1 MSTTERPLQNV
12 TEALHAGD
20 GISPHARPLTTPIYE
35 TTTFVFDS
43 AAEVERYQEGRSS
56 QFLYSRYANPTVQS
70 AELKIAALERGEA
83 ALIFGAGMAATATTV
98 MALTQQG
105 DEILCSAA
113 IYGGTLHLLHDVMER
128 FGVTT
133 RFLSMEEMRHP
144 ERVMCDR
151 TRLLWFESPINPTLR
166 CLDIRAVAA
175 ACRAKAVISVIDST
189 FASPINQQPLTLGV
203 DLVMHSAT
211 KYLGGHSDVT
221 AGAIVG
227 SRALVH
233 RIESLR
239 RMLGTVL
246 DPYAAYA
253 LNRSLK
259 TVQVRVERQNANA
272 LEVARFLNDDKR
284 VARVFYPGLPGH
296 PDHAIAKAQMS
307 GFGGMVC
314 IDLGD
319 QYEPAARMF
328 DRFKVIQRAAS
339 LGGVESIASLP
350 VLTSQWGY
358 TPEQLLDAGITR
370 GMIRLSVGLED
381 VRDLIADLD
390 QSLG

>member
-1 MSTTERPLQNV
+1 MR
-12 TEALHAGD
+12 AGD
-20 GISPHARPLTTPIYE
+20 GISPHAKPLTTPIYE

-43 AAEVERYQEGRSS
+43 AAEVERYQQGKSA

-83 ALIFGAGMAATATTV
+83 ALIFGSGMAATATTV
-98 MALTQQG
+98 MALTQAG
-105 DEILCSAA
+105 DEIVCSAA
-113 IYGGTLHLLHDVMER
+113 IYGGTLHLLHDVLGR

-133 RFLSMEEMRHP
+133 RFLSLEEMRHP
-144 ERVMCDR
+144 ANVISNR
-151 TRLLWFESPINPTLR
+151 TRLFWFESPINPTLR

-175 ACRAKAVISVIDST
+175 ACRARGVTSVIDST
-189 FASPINQQPLTLGV
+189 FASPINQQPLSMGV

-211 KYLGGHSDVT
+211 KYLGGHSDIT
-221 AGAIVG
+221 AGAVIG
-227 SRALVH
+227 AQPLIT
-233 RIESLR
+233 RIDSVR
-239 RMLGTVL
+239 RMIGTVL
-246 DPYAAYA
+246 DPYPAYA
-253 LNRSLK
+253 LNRSIK
-259 TVQVRVERQNANA
+259 TVHVRVERQNASA
-272 LEVARFLNDDKR
+272 LEIAHFLSDDKR
-284 VARVFYPGLPGH
+284 VAAVYYPGLPGH

-314 IDLGD
+314 IDLGPA
-319 QYEPAARMF
+319 YEPAARAF

-358 TPEQLLDAGITR
+358 TADQLMDAGITR

-390 QSLG
+390 QALG

>member
-1 MSTTERPLQNV
+1 MSTTVRPLQNV
-12 TEALHAGD
+12 TEALHTGD
-20 GISPHARPLTTPIYE
+20 GISPHAKPLTTPIYE

-43 AAEVERYQEGRSS
+43 AAEVERYQEGRSP

-70 AELKIAALERGEA
+70 AEMKIAALERGEA

-113 IYGGTLHLLHDVMER
+113 IYGGTLHLLHDVLER

-133 RFLSMEEMRHP
+133 RFLSLEEMRHP
-144 ERVMCDR
+144 ERVMGDR

-175 ACRAKAVISVIDST
+175 ACRARAVISVIDST
-189 FASPINQQPLTLGV
+189 FASPINQQPLALGV

-227 SRALVH
+227 SHALVN
-233 RIESLR
+233 RIDGAR

-272 LEVARFLNDDKR
+272 LEIAQFLTDDKR
-284 VARVFYPGLPGH
+284 VARVYYPGLPGH
-296 PDHAIAKAQMS
+296 PDHDIAKAQMS

-319 QYEPAARMF
+319 QYEPAARAF

-358 TPEQLLDAGITR
+358 TADQLLDAGITR

-390 QSLG
+390 QALG